1 MVVVNGAGD
10 IVLLNLQAERQF
22 GFQRDELVGQPVTR
36 IIPEGFAERLI
47 ADDLRS
53 AADALAQ
60 QIGTGLEL
68 IGRRND
74 GTEFPME
81 IMLSPLESAEGI
93 LVTAA
98 IRDISVRKAVEAQ
111 LLQAQKLESVG
122 QLAAGLAHDFNN
134 LLTAIHGYGEL
145 LGQGLP
151 DGDPRRADL
160 NEILRAADR
169 AAEMTRQLIAFS
181 RRQILRP
188 RVLDPAEIV
197 EGIVPMLR
205 RLMGE
210 HITLVT
216 HKEPDLG
223 NVKADP
229 SQLEQVILNLAVNAR
244 DAMPEGGELTIETAN
259 VELDSKYARAHPEVG
274 PGRYVLLS
282 FTDTGV
288 GMDPDTEARAF
299 EPFFTTKEPGNGTG
313 LGLATVY
320 GIVKQS
326 SGSIYLYTEPGR
338 GTTFKIYLPR
348 VEEEAAAVTE
358 AVTVRPTTPGSET
371 ILLVE
376 DNAAVRGFCRRV
388 LEEQSYTVL
397 EATSGAAALP
407 LAASQIGSLDL
418 LVTDVV
424 MPGMQGHQLADRL
437 WADRPDMPVLYISGF
452 TENPVMSHG
461 ISRRE
466 VAFLPKPFTAEAL
479 GRAVRDAIDRPRSA
493 ERLRP

>member
-1 MVVVNGAGD
+1 MLSPLESAEEILVTAAIRNISVRKKAEEHLAQMEARYRGLLEAAPDAMVVVNQAGE

-229 SQLEQVILNLAVNAR
+229 SQLEQVVVGGQPQFESGC
-244 DAMPEGGELTIETAN
+244 PESQVEERPGAN

-288 GMDPDTEARAF
+288 GMDPDPEARAF
-299 EPFFTTKEPGNGTG
+299 EPFFTTKEPGKGTG
-313 LGLATVY
+313 LGLSV
-320 GIVKQS
+320 S
-326 SGSIYLYTEPGR
+326 SSIIKKLGGDIQVASELGK
-338 GTTFKIYLPR
+338 GTTVHVCLPR
-348 VEEEAAAVTE
+348 A
-358 AVTVRPTTPGSET
+358 
-371 ILLVE
+371 
-376 DNAAVRGFCRRV
+376 
-388 LEEQSYTVL
+388 EEQ
-397 EATSGAAALP
+397 
-407 LAASQIGSLDL
+407 
-418 LVTDVV
+418 
-424 MPGMQGHQLADRL
+424 
-437 WADRPDMPVLYISGF
+437 
-452 TENPVMSHG
+452 
-461 ISRRE
+461 
-466 VAFLPKPFTAEAL
+466 
-479 GRAVRDAIDRPRSA
+479 
-493 ERLRP
+493 